1 MSCYEEKVALGI
13 ALGYGVVAVGGTGL
27 ASTTPAV
34 ILGLIGS
41 AAAGANIGLNLIKLA
56 DCLEQHGQP
65 ELARTLRETAE
76 KIRHEL
82 ELLKELAAQHGI
94 SIDDS
99 ALRF

>member
-1 MSCYEEKVALGI
+1 MPCYEEKVALGV

-27 ASTTPAV
+27 AATTPAV
-34 ILGLIGS
+34 VLGLIGS

-56 DCLEQHGQP
+56 DCLERHGQP

-82 ELLKELAAQHGI
+82 ELLKELAVKHGI
-94 SIDDS
+94 AVDNS
-99 ALRF
+99 ALSF